1 MRGNSSSFFDTNILL
16 YAATTGDP
24 RTNFARTLLNTGG
37 LVSVQVLNELVAV
50 LRLPKFGFSWDE
62 IRDTLADIRVFCPE
76 PVPLTLQTHETAFKI
91 AERYGYGIYDSLV
104 IATALEFSC
113 TTLYSRPRSSWK
125 DVAYRNRN
133 TLKLQLLAHTRF
145 TAAVARQH

>member
-1 MRGNSSSFFDTNILL
+1 MRGNSSSFFDTNILI

-24 RTNFARTLLNTGG
+24 RTNLARTLLRTGG

-50 LRLPKFGFSWDE
+50 LRRPKFGFSWDE
-62 IRDTLADIRVFCPE
+62 IRDTLADICVFCPE
-76 PVPLTLQTHETAFKI
+76 PVPLTLRIHETALEI

-113 TTLYSRPRSSWK
+113 ATLYSE
-125 DVAYRNRN
+125 DMQNGQQIQDLTIRNP
-133 TLKLQLLAHTRF
+133 F
-145 TAAVARQH
+145 